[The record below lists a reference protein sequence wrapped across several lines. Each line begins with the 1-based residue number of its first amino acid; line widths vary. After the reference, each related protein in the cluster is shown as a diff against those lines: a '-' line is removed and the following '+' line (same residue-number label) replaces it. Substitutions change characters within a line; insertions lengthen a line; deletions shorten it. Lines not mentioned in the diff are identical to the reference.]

1 MAEFKK
7 LLHRDDLPALC
18 LTYYTSFDVGELSLS
33 VLTYREIEFE
43 ETPVIPLIFM
53 VYEREEM
60 SAHEYFFARFAKTIP
75 EFKTLQ
81 RMCIIADEEVV
92 IANAI
97 QKNCPEIPRLRCWR
111 QALLNIKN
119 TLQLLNIKEIQQYE
133 KDFLRLLEQNS
144 ATNYKS
150 LLAQMYLKKWADVNN
165 FTFHSY
171 LNNVTN
177 FLWYF
182 QKFSK
187 YFDKNIDPDMG
198 KMGAWALRQFGIEL
212 ETADQSTEKFSCI
225 MRQFGVW
232 NKNSVDLMVTS
243 LMEVADFFNDC
254 ISASRYRVGNYPYT
268 LKEDLMID
276 FNERIVENVQEPL
289 PVDEF
294 IRRIRSRTESP
305 KKVSLLFSSCEFFSL
320 HFLLISIII

>member
-177 FLWYF
+177 FFWIFSEIFKIFWQEHRSWHGENGCLGFATVRNRARDCWSINWKIQLHHASVWCLE
-182 QKFSK
+182 QKFCWPHGNVPYGS
-187 YFDKNIDPDMG
+187 
-198 KMGAWALRQFGIEL
+198 R
-212 ETADQSTEKFSCI
+212 
-225 MRQFGVW
+225 R
-232 NKNSVDLMVTS
+232 
-243 LMEVADFFNDC
+243 FFQ
-254 ISASRYRVGNYPYT
+254 R
-268 LKEDLMID
+268 
-276 FNERIVENVQEPL
+276 
-289 PVDEF
+289 
-294 IRRIRSRTESP
+294 
-305 KKVSLLFSSCEFFSL
+305 L
-320 HFLLISIII
+320 HFSKSISRRKLSIHTERRFDDWFQWKDCWECTRTVASWRVY